1 MIDNNDPQD
10 LSIDPA
16 RLYRL
21 DNITALTGLG
31 TNALRKLR
39 RTRGLIVHYAG
50 TRAFILG
57 RDLIAAVTSA
67 PSSENGGAA

>member
-1 MIDNNDPQD
+1 MNDDPQD
-10 LSIDPA
+10 LSIDPT

-21 DNITALTGLG
+21 DNITTLTGLG

-39 RTRGLIVHYAG
+39 RTRGLVVHYAG
-50 TRAFILG
+50 TRGFILG
-57 RDLIAAVTSA
+57 RDLIAAVISA